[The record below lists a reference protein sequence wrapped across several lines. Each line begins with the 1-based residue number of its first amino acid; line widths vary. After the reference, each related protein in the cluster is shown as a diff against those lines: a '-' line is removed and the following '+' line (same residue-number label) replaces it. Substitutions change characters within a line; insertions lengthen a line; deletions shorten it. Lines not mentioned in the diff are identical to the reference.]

1 MTAKTALIMAGG
13 TGGHIFP
20 GLALAREL
28 RARGWRVHW
37 LGTPA
42 SMEERLVVP
51 EGFAF
56 EAVQFS
62 GVRGKGLATLAL
74 APLKLLRAFAQ
85 ALAVVRRV
93 RPDVVVG
100 LGGYVSFPGGMMA
113 VLAGKPLVLHEQNAV
128 AGLANKVL
136 AGVAERI
143 FTTFPGV
150 LKKGEWVG
158 NPVRPEIADLPAP
171 A

>member
-113 VLAGKPLVLHEQNAV
+113 VLAGKPPPWLTRIQALRNASATVADTAV
-128 AGLANKVL
+128 ADV
-136 AGVAERI
+136 V
-143 FTTFPGV
+143 T
-150 LKKGEWVG
+150 GETS
-158 NPVRPEIADLPAP
+158 
-171 A
+171 

>member
-62 GVRGKGLATLAL
+62 GVRGKGLAMDNIVFVIIFLW
-74 APLKLLRAFAQ
+74 
-85 ALAVVRRV
+85 
-93 RPDVVVG
+93 
-100 LGGYVSFPGGMMA
+100 
-113 VLAGKPLVLHEQNAV
+113 LVDQ
-128 AGLANKVL
+128 
-136 AGVAERI
+136 
-143 FTTFPGV
+143 
-150 LKKGEWVG
+150 
-158 NPVRPEIADLPAP
+158 
-171 A
+171 